1 MHFVPKN
8 INPPSVA
15 QDRQVENFWD
25 NLIQLELTTGKCIA
39 EDWLKCESLKVHIK
53 NHFKK

>member
-8 INPPSVA
+8 INPLSVA

-39 EDWLKCESLKVHIK
+39 EDWLK
-53 NHFKK
+53 